1 MVAQLVA
8 THSPCAATNSWSR
21 IMYTHDTV
29 MHGFAVRVTDEEA
42 ARMSRVLGVS
52 GVYKDRAY
60 HTQTTRSP
68 GFLGLHEEFGAW
80 PDSEFGDSG
89 ISPESASFDDGGLG
103 PMRPTW
109 KGKCTDAEG
118 FNASLCNNGAKVF
131 TDEPGGAFTPRDKA
145 GHGSHVASMAAG
157 SVVVGANL
165 FEFSR
170 RTARGVAPKAGIAIA
185 ARQTYFL
192 NAAVE
197 DAVRR
202 AHGGMLC
209 VRLRHCRGDGVD
221 IVSMSLGTFRNADFY
236 DDIVAVA
243 TFGAEHRGVFVVLAG
258 SNQGAEASSVT
269 NVAPW
274 MTPVGAATTDRLFPP
289 TLKLGNG
296 AELGGHLVHHDVPWR
311 EHIPLA
317 YSGCD
322 ERYMA
327 TESLV
332 GKVAVCNYGG
342 DGVKSGIAAQRAGG
356 AGIVDVG
363 FYERFLDGV
372 DGQTFTLPGVTLGYT
387 EFKKLE
393 AYMAS
398 VPYPVTSFRF
408 TCDTVTGENR
418 APTVAGFSS
427 LGPNTVV
434 PEILKPDVIAPGVN
448 ILAAWSGDATP
459 TDSEEDPR
467 RVEYNILS
475 GTSMACP
482 HVTGAA
488 ALVKKRHG
496 AGPLPWYGRR

>member
-1 MVAQLVA
+1 
-8 THSPCAATNSWSR
+8 
-21 IMYTHDTV
+21 MYTHDTV

-42 ARMSRVLGVS
+42 ARMSRVPGVS

-60 HTQTTRSP
+60 HTQTTRSS

-80 PDSEFGDSG
+80 PDSDFGDNG

-118 FNASLCNNGAKVF
+118 FNASLCNNGAK
-131 TDEPGGAFTPRDKA
+131 
-145 GHGSHVASMAAG
+145 
-157 SVVVGANL
+157 
-165 FEFSR
+165 
-170 RTARGVAPKAGIAIA
+170 
-185 ARQTYFL
+185 
-192 NAAVE
+192 
-197 DAVRR
+197 
-202 AHGGMLC
+202 
-209 VRLRHCRGDGVD
+209 
-221 IVSMSLGTFRNADFY
+221 RNADFY

-311 EHIPLA
+311 EHDPASVQRLRR
-317 YSGCD
+317 
-322 ERYMA
+322 E
-327 TESLV
+327 
-332 GKVAVCNYGG
+332 
-342 DGVKSGIAAQRAGG
+342 RAGG

-363 FYERFLDGV
+363 FYERLLDGV